1 MAFWKRLEVAVTASL
16 ATTGEIDLREWEG
29 CRIELGAGI
38 TSLTF
43 YESDRNTAAGGVFDV
58 ANGSSAGTPIAM
70 TGLTAGQTYL
80 MPTELNASHW
90 LKIVANTSGTIV
102 LMLKKVT

>member
-16 ATTGEIDLREWEG
+16 ATTPEIDVREWEG
-29 CRIELGAGI
+29 VRIKLGAGI

-43 YESDRNTAAGGVFDV
+43 YEASANISGGGSYDV
-58 ANGSSAGTPIAM
+58 ANGSSAGTAIAM
-70 TGLTAGQTYL
+70 TGLTAGQSYL

-90 LKIVANTSGTIV
+90 LKIVANTSGTII
-102 LMLKKVT
+102 LMLKKIS